1 MRNLINSAA
10 ATAMCAMV
18 AVSVAPTQAAASF
31 VGVAGQAKIAPAS
44 PVEQVYYRHYW
55 HRHYYHP
62 HYSYWRHHH
71 YAHWRHRYYHRYYG
85 YYPYYYNPAAA
96 AAAQANANMQNDA
109 MIASAVET
117 GQRNM
122 ETLERFVLK
131 DNTIMPGEWVGGQ
144 VHISPPST
152 MNGQSK
158 NYVISVSFAGDVHQI
173 EVVQQRGQ

>member
-55 HRHYYHP
+55 HRHYYRP

-71 YAHWRHRYYHRYYG
+71 YAHWRHHYYHRYYG

-96 AAAQANANMQNDA
+96 VVGTAAAVA
-109 MIASAVET
+109 T
-117 GQRNM
+117 FPFWGWGY
-122 ETLERFVLK
+122 
-131 DNTIMPGEWVGGQ
+131 P
-144 VHISPPST
+144 
-152 MNGQSK
+152 
-158 NYVISVSFAGDVHQI
+158 YYY
-173 EVVQQRGQ
+173 